1 VSDASALVLEIV
13 AAFLFLLV
21 ILTVVTD
28 RHAAWSGVQAPVAI
42 GAFAFIGIAVIG
54 PNSGGAFNP
63 ARSLAPALVDGS
75 WSHPWLYLVAPLA
88 GAVIAGAVHLAFR
101 VADAAEPR
109 TATRR
114 ETRARSGPAGAQAR
128 G

>member
-1 VSDASALVLEIV
+1 VLRQRSTSPGASAPSASPRASGSLEIV
-13 AAFLFLLV
+13 AAFLFL
-21 ILTVVTD
+21 
-28 RHAAWSGVQAPVAI
+28 
-42 GAFAFIGIAVIG
+42 AFIGIAVIG